1 MATKQAKKATKK
13 VARKVTKKVNKVA
26 KKVNVKATKKVENAD
41 LMDSY
46 YKIKDT
52 AKNVNRQVMETASEV
67 ANDIM
72 ENSEQIQE
80 MATKRVKKTVNVV
93 AEVVTL
99 KNIKKASKSVNDYT
113 LKTAEE
119 LVGGALENGA
129 KWQAIT
135 NKAIKGSLKLADKQ
149 QDLVFDTLETVKGQ
163 LISNAGRFIKLFS
176 KN

>member
-1 MATKQAKKATKK
+1 MATKK
-13 VARKVTKKVNKVA
+13 VKKASKKTTKKGTA
-26 KKVNVKATKKVENAD
+26 KKADQKVD

-52 AKNVNRQVMETASEV
+52 AKFVNRQVMETVSEV
-67 ANDIM
+67 ADDIM
-72 ENSEQIQE
+72 ENKEQLQE
-80 MATKRVKKTVNVV
+80 EATKRVKKTINTVSEKVTVN
-93 AEVVTL
+93 
-99 KNIKKASKSVNDYT
+99 NIKKATKSVNDYT

-129 KWQAIT
+129 KWQAIG

-163 LISNAGRFIKLFS
+163 LVANANRFVKLFS

>member
-1 MATKQAKKATKK
+1 MAIKQAKKASKK
-13 VARKVTKKVNKVA
+13 VAKKVAKKVT
-26 KKVNVKATKKVENAD
+26 KKVNVKATKKVEDAD

-46 YKIKDT
+46 YKIKST
-52 AKNVNRQVMETASEV
+52 AKNVNRQVMETAAEV
-67 ANDIM
+67 ANEIM

-80 MATKRVKKTVNVV
+80 MATKRVKKTANVV

-149 QDLVFDTLETVKGQ
+149 QDIVFDTLETVKGQ
-163 LISNAGRFIKLFS
+163 LISNAGRFVKLFS

>member
-1 MATKQAKKATKK
+1 MAIKQAKKASKK
-13 VARKVTKKVNKVA
+13 VARKVAKKVT
-26 KKVNVKATKKVENAD
+26 KKVNVKATKKVENTD

-46 YKIKDT
+46 YKIKSA

-67 ANDIM
+67 ANEIM
-72 ENSEQIQE
+72 ENSEQIQD
-80 MATKRVKKTVNVV
+80 MATKRVKRTVDVV
-93 AEVVTL
+93 SEVVTL

-113 LKTAEE
+113 LKTADE

-149 QDLVFDTLETVKGQ
+149 QDIVFDTLETVKGQ
-163 LISNAGRFIKLFS
+163 LISNAGRFVKLFS